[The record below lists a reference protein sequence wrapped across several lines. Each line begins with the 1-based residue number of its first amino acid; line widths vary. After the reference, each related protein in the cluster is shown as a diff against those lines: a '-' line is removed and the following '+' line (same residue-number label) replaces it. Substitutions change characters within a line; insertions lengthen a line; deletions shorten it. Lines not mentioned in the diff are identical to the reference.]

1 VPAVAVKVAEEAPPA
16 TVTEAGVESTEL
28 LSEIATA
35 RPPEGA
41 AWESVTVQ
49 VADALELREVGE
61 QAREVKVAGATRD
74 NAADCEAP
82 LRVAVT
88 VADWLD
94 ETVPA
99 VAVKVAEDAPLAAV
113 TEAGTEITAVLSEI
127 ATARPPEGAA

>member
-1 VPAVAVKVAEEAPPA
+1 M
-16 TVTEAGVESTEL
+16 

-74 NAADCEAP
+74 KDADLEAL